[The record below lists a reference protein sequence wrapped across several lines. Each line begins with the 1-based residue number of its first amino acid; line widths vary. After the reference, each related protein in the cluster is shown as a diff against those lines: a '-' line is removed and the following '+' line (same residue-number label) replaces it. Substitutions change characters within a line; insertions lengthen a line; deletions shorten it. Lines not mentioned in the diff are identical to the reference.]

1 MQRFDGA
8 LGGLRSTL
16 LAACGLGVGACTPTT
31 PTPETTAKLDPETP
45 VEPFSEQEPKPDP
58 QTTAALCANPTPLL
72 RDGQDT
78 GYITCA
84 DGAVNRASA
93 FACAKPVAA
102 PACRGTEADR
112 SCDTHANCTD
122 RPHGFCMSGR
132 GMRGEYCGCVYPCLN
147 DGECGAG
154 EACMCPELDENGRG
168 QPAAECAP
176 AECKVNADCPSGECG
191 ATVHFNGCHHDLSL
205 HCREAGDACRSDASC
220 TGDHQTDCAALQRG
234 EEPIS
239 FQCAGFSCVIGRPLT
254 VDSGVR
260 VANMTSRR
268 WGATQLEGLSP
279 ASDRAQYWLGVA
291 RMEHASVAS
300 FARFVHELMI
310 FAAPPSLLTDA
321 LAAAADEV
329 RHAEQTFALASA
341 YAGEPIGPG
350 ALRVDD
356 LRATRDPELFV
367 TRLIVEGCVGET
379 LGVAEVLALLEHE
392 VDPVLRPRLEQIA
405 ADETRHAALAWRTL
419 RWFAERVD
427 PAVIER
433 AFEQA
438 LSQVERV
445 DDEATDPTH
454 GRLGTAAKRRI
465 RARAIESVIDPLRNS
480 VMTSLAGSPARHAN
494 PAQVTSRQRLV
505 KLAS

>member
-1 MQRFDGA
+1 VNKSDVA

-16 LAACGLGVGACTPTT
+16 LAACGLGLAACTAGGPAAS
-31 PTPETTAKLDPETP
+31 TAELDPNP

-58 QTTAALCANPTPLL
+58 ETTTSALCVNPTPLL

-78 GYITCA
+78 GYIQCA
-84 DGAVNRASA
+84 DGALNRARA
-93 FACAKPVAA
+93 DACIKPVNA
-102 PACRGTEADR
+102 PVCRGTEPDR

-147 DGECGAG
+147 DSECGAG
-154 EACMCPELDENGRG
+154 QACICPELREDGGG

-176 AECKVNADCPSGECG
+176 AECKVNSDCPSGECG
-191 ATVHFNGCHHDLSL
+191 ATVHFNGCHNELSL
-205 HCREAGDACRSDASC
+205 HCRDAGDACRSDAGC
-220 TGDHQTDCAALQRG
+220 TADHQTDCAALSRG
-234 EEPIS
+234 DEPIS
-239 FQCAGFSCVIGRPLT
+239 FQCAGYSCVIGRPLT
-254 VDSGVR
+254 VESGVR
-260 VANMTSRR
+260 VATMASQR
-268 WGATQLEGLSP
+268 WGAVRLEGLSP
-279 ASDRAQYWLGVA
+279 ARDRAQYWISIA

-300 FARFVHELMI
+300 FARFVHELMG
-310 FAAPPSLLTDA
+310 FAAPPDLLADA

-329 RHAEQTFALASA
+329 RHAEQTFAIASA

-379 LGVAEVLALLEHE
+379 LGVAEALALLERE
-392 VDPVLRPRLEQIA
+392 LDPVLRPRLEQIA

-419 RWFAERVD
+419 RWFAARVD

-433 AFEQA
+433 AFA
-438 LSQVERV
+438 RAISQVEGV
-445 DDEATDPTH
+445 DDDLLEQIDPIH
-454 GRLGTAAKRRI
+454 GRLGSAAKRRVH
-465 RARAIESVIDPLRNS
+465 ALAIESVIEPCRREI
-480 VMTSLAGSPARHAN
+480 RH
-494 PAQVTSRQRLV
+494 LG
-505 KLAS
+505 